1 MGCCQVPTPVEN
13 DGTKG
18 ASKEQTGYYD
28 MVNETIL
35 NIKGVLKKARA
46 NAFRLHLLQ
55 CFAF

>member
-28 MVNETIL
+28 MVNEIIL

-46 NAFRLHLLQ
+46 NAFR
-55 CFAF
+55 